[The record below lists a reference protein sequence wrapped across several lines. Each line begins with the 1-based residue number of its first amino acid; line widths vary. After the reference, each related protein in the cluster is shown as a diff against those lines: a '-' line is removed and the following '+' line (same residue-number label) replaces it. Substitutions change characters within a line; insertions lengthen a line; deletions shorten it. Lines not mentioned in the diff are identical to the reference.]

1 MVSAIL
7 HAAMGMIGLFAFL
20 VFLALSFFALLPIL
34 AFIYCVIAGIYTW
47 IKSKFD

>member
-20 VFLALSFFALLPIL
+20 VFLALIFCALVPVLGTIY
-34 AFIYCVIAGIYTW
+34 FIIVGLYKW
-47 IKSKFD
+47 IKSKLD